1 MERAE
6 QLFEKALSVRPTQV
20 DSLVYL
26 ARIRIAQGRTDEARE
41 MLEKALNKEY
51 SAFSTVKRE
60 LAVELAA
67 SIGLEDPQAGAAAD
81 SASPEKA

>member
-1 MERAE
+1 
-6 QLFEKALSVRPTQV
+6 
-20 DSLVYL
+20 
-26 ARIRIAQGRTDEARE
+26 

-67 SIGLEDPQAGAAAD
+67 SIGLEDPQAGDAAD
-81 SASPEKA
+81 PASPEKA

>member
-1 MERAE
+1 
-6 QLFEKALSVRPTQV
+6 
-20 DSLVYL
+20 
-26 ARIRIAQGRTDEARE
+26 

-67 SIGLEDPQAGAAAD
+67 SIGLEDPQAGAGGGLGV
-81 SASPEKA
+81 PGEGLERL